1 MSSIF
6 LAHSHKDKTFVNE
19 LASDLRRSGYYV
31 WTDDAEIK
39 IGDSLIQKIREG
51 IDRVAYVGVVLSIDS
66 INSEWVKKEL
76 DIAMNQ
82 EIEGRRVKVLPLLL
96 DDVELPGFLIGKKY
110 ADFRDKQLYDKS
122 IEEIKKCLD
131 EVPTENS
138 GYSPSDARN
147 LIQNLNE
154 LKEQLEIS
162 QSEKEALLTRLSI
175 ERKFLDPLLVEAI
188 ESNKKEHPEL
198 EDINQNFAF
207 LLSGIPITAEY
218 FLHAIG
224 KERKKGKAHQLAA
237 LVDSE
242 DKTEELSLL
251 ANATIRRL
259 NELSKSKY

>member
-6 LAHSHKDKTFVNE
+6 LSHSHKDKTFVNE

-31 WTDDAEIK
+31 WTDDAEIKIGDSLIPDDAEIK

-138 GYSPSDARN
+138 GYSPSDARD

-224 KERKKGKAHQLAA
+224 KERKKGKETFKRIIKIEILA
-237 LVDSE
+237 L
-242 DKTEELSLL
+242 
-251 ANATIRRL
+251 NA
-259 NELSKSKY
+259 